1 MNCSNLIGRL
11 TRDPEVRYTSTN
23 NTMVAQFSI
32 AVNRPFAKPED
43 EVKADFINIVAWSKT
58 AEFCSKYF
66 QKGMQIGITGR
77 IQTRNYDDKD
87 GKKVYVTEVVAEHV
101 YFADSKKQA
110 DVNSPFYNP
119 NDPFATPLENQSP
132 ITDDDLPF

>member
-1 MNCSNLIGRL
+1 MNCVNLIGRIS
-11 TRDPEVRYTSTN
+11 RDIETRYTQTN
-23 NTMVAQFSI
+23 NTMVVSFSI
-32 AVNRPFAKPED
+32 AIDRPFAKESD
-43 EVKADFINIVAWSKT
+43 EVKADFINIVAWNKT

-66 QKGMQIGITGR
+66 QKGLRIGVTGR
-77 IQTRNYDDKD
+77 IQTRNYEDKD

-101 YFADSKKQA
+101 YFADGKKQA

-119 NDPFATPLENQSP
+119 NDPLATPVQSP